1 MSKPRVIVTR
11 RLPAAV
17 EARLAERFDAV
28 LNPDDAPLSRRD
40 LAAAMREADAV
51 LCTVGDRIDAE
62 VIGDAP
68 RARLLANFAVGYNH
82 IDIRAAQA
90 AGVVVTNTPGVL
102 TDATADIALTLLLM
116 VARRAA
122 EGERLVRSGGWRGW
136 APTQLLGTQVT
147 GKTLGIIGMGRIGKA
162 MAARCC
168 HGLRMRIV
176 HYNRSRVTEPGVPC
190 RQLPSVEDVLR
201 EADFVSIHCPGGE
214 ENRGLISAERLALM
228 KPTAFLINTARGD
241 VVDEPALIEA
251 LRQRRIAGAGLDV
264 YADEPNVP
272 EALRALDNVVLLPH
286 LGSATR
292 ETREAM
298 GMKAF
303 ENLVAFFEGREPP
316 DRVV

>member
-1 MSKPRVIVTR
+1 MSRPRVIVTR
-11 RLPAAV
+11 RLPAPV
-17 EARLAERFDAV
+17 EAALSERFDAV
-28 LNPDDAPLSRRD
+28 LNPDDVPLSRQD
-40 LAAAMREADAV
+40 LAAAMRDADAV

-62 VIGDAP
+62 VIGAAP

-102 TDATADIALTLLLM
+102 TDATADLALTLLLM

-122 EGERLVRSGGWRGW
+122 EGERLVRSGAWNGW
-136 APTQLLGTQVT
+136 APTQLLGAQVT

-190 RQLPSVEDVLR
+190 RQLPTVEDVLR

-228 KPTAFLINTARGD
+228 KPTAYLINTARGD
-241 VVDEPALIEA
+241 VVDEDALIEA
-251 LRQRRIAGAGLDV
+251 LENRRIAGAGLDV
-264 YADEPNVP
+264 YADEPRVP